1 MAEISVIMG
10 VRCGTEKKPLLER
23 AVRSILS
30 QTHVDFELLICD
42 DGSSCEIMELLEE
55 YSAHDGRIKLLRRCD
70 RLTLAQKLNY
80 CIAHA
85 GGRYVARMD
94 DDDYSRPQRFEKQVE
109 YLSEH
114 EDIAFVGCNTDVLS
128 CGKKIGEY
136 VFPEQP
142 SAKDFRFTQPFIHS
156 TIMFRLEVLNEVG
169 GYSENT
175 NCILCEDYELL
186 MRMYAHGLRG
196 ANLGER
202 LLEYTVAPEL
212 KTNRTLRHRWNECVT
227 RFHSFRKNG
236 LLPLYLVYV
245 IKPLAVWLVPPRLLC
260 AIKKKRIKQ
269 YDP

>member
-94 DDDYSRPQRFEKQVE
+94 DDDYSLPQRFEKQVE
-109 YLSEH
+109 AKAKGDDEAH
-114 EDIAFVGCNTDVLS
+114 PMDEDFLTA
-128 CGKKIGEY
+128 
-136 VFPEQP
+136 
-142 SAKDFRFTQPFIHS
+142 
-156 TIMFRLEVLNEVG
+156 
-169 GYSENT
+169 
-175 NCILCEDYELL
+175 
-186 MRMYAHGLRG
+186 
-196 ANLGER
+196 
-202 LLEYTVAPEL
+202 LEYGLPPTGGLGIGIDRMVMLLTNSASIRDVILFPTL
-212 KTNRTLRHRWNECVT
+212 KN
-227 RFHSFRKNG
+227 K
-236 LLPLYLVYV
+236 
-245 IKPLAVWLVPPRLLC
+245 A
-260 AIKKKRIKQ
+260 
-269 YDP
+269 